1 MRIEFVG
8 AIASFVAMGI
18 VGCSAVGTHTKGA
31 TIAQRDSSFA
41 AHRKAATVTTGDPM
55 VARWIL
61 PSWLSEIS
69 GLTLLRDG
77 RMLVHD
83 DETARISVID
93 VRRGEVTKTFVLGN
107 GAVKGD
113 FEGITTV
120 GDTIYLL
127 SSKGILFLFHEGD
140 NDAGVRYRTVDTRLG
155 KECEFEGVVYD
166 SATSSL
172 YLPCKRVLK
181 KKEKKHEAGSLLVFR
196 LPLPLGSTDDVARL
210 ELPLAQD
217 DSSKKKPTFQ
227 ASDITRDPTTG
238 HLVALASRE
247 RQLLEFTTDGEV
259 VREELL
265 PPSGRHQQPEGIA
278 ITRDGLLIVSDEA
291 VRTPAAITV
300 YRWPLAPLSVVQ

>member
-1 MRIEFVG
+1 MRKEFVG
-8 AIASFVAMGI
+8 TIASVIAISI
-18 VGCSAVGTHTKGA
+18 VGCSGVGTHTNEA
-31 TIAQRDSSFA
+31 SIAKRESVFA
-41 AHRKAATVTTGDPM
+41 AHLKAATVSTSDPM

-77 RMLVHD
+77 RMLVHA
-83 DETARISVID
+83 DESARISVID
-93 VRRGEVTKTFVLGN
+93 VKRGEVTKKFVLGR
-107 GAVKGD
+107 GSVAED

-140 NDAGVRYRTVDTRLG
+140 NDAGVPYRTFDTRLG

-196 LPLPLGSTDDVARL
+196 LPLPLGSTDDVARI
-210 ELPLAQD
+210 ELPLAQN
-217 DSSKKKPTFQ
+217 DSSRKEPTFQ
-227 ASDITRDPTTG
+227 ASDITRDPATG

-247 RQLLEFTTDGEV
+247 RQLIEFTTDGEV

-265 PPSGRHQQPEGIA
+265 PSSGHHQQPEGIA

-300 YRWPLAPLSVVQ
+300 YRWPLAPMAVVQ